1 MSENEIIEKINREL
15 PEEID
20 GFKRRIGVFDNFSNL
35 IYSKDGSYLGNHLTG
50 NITRDNEKTPLEHF
64 AKNVLYDVLGKNLED
79 AFHKMKE
86 KLELNERV
94 KNEFSKNI
102 MFGFNPNFK
111 QSVSGKTHFLKLFEI
126 YLVLDLNSDSQFF
139 CVVSINPIFDVN
151 YILPVAIVLKKQIED
166 HSFIKLSGDDFDYND
181 FNLPRTIHMYSYDFG
196 QQKEELRTIFKKH
209 GWNIKIKDKYFF
221 EKHDKLNKERII
233 LCEGKNGKIL
243 NPIKLPNV
251 VFTEEHNSYSIFQN
265 AKAGKY
271 CLRDKDYLLAEE
283 VKRLRKIFPNYFILN
298 YYCIENYLYHPENI
312 EDLRISNFQ
321 KATYIDDIIKS
332 KNECFLEIVSNFKL
346 ARNGYKELTEN
357 HIKKIQNADS
367 ILIEELKSDEF
378 EVFYKHFD
386 MKEMYNKKFLEKLNL
401 NESILSGTQWFKSKI
416 ISLINS

>member
-1 MSENEIIEKINREL
+1 MSENELIEKINREL

-50 NITRDNEKTPLEHF
+50 NINRDNETTPLEHF
-64 AKNVLYDVLGKNLED
+64 AKNVLYDVLGKDLED
-79 AFHKMKE
+79 AFQKMKE

-111 QSVSGKTHFLKLFEI
+111 QSVREKTHFLKLFEI

-139 CVVSINPIFDVN
+139 CIVSINPIFDIN
-151 YILPVAIVLKKQIED
+151 YILPIANALKKQIED
-166 HSFIKLSGDDFDYND
+166 HSFIKLSGDDFDYYD
-181 FNLPRTIHMYSYDFG
+181 FNLPRTIHIYAYDFG
-196 QQKEELRTIFKKH
+196 QRKEEIRTFFNKH
-209 GWNIKIKDKYFF
+209 GWNIKVKDKYFF
-221 EKHDKLNKERII
+221 EKQDKLNKERII
-233 LCEGKNGKIL
+233 LCEGKNCKIL
-243 NPIKLPNV
+243 NSIKLPNV

-265 AKAGKY
+265 AKAGNY
-271 CLRDKDYLLAEE
+271 CLRDKDYLLDEE
-283 VKRLRKIFPNYFILN
+283 VKRLKKVFPNYFILN

-312 EDLRISNFQ
+312 EELKISNFH
-321 KATYIDDIIKS
+321 KKEYIDDIIKS
-332 KNECFLEIVSNFKL
+332 KNECFLEIVANFKL
-346 ARNGYKELTEN
+346 TRNSYKELSEN
-357 HIKKIQNADS
+357 HIKKVQNADS
-367 ILIEELKSDEF
+367 LMIEELKSDEF

-386 MKEMYNKKFLEKLNL
+386 MKKMYNKKFLEKLNL

-416 ISLINS
+416 ISILNS